1 MEQSIVIIA
10 DDTVT
15 IPLERYDE
23 LITAEAR
30 LTLILASNTD
40 YDRVDRG
47 LIELIRKLE
56 DDEHQP
62 GDMDFT
68 KEEAKGESDA

>member
-1 MEQSIVIIA
+1 MEKSIVIIA

-40 YDRVDRG
+40 YDRVGRG

-56 DDEHQP
+56 ANKNKP

-68 KEEAKGESDA
+68 KEEAKGEPDA

>member
-1 MEQSIVIIA
+1 MEKSIVIIA

-56 DDEHQP
+56 DDAHRP
-62 GDMDFT
+62 SDMDFT
-68 KEEAKGESDA
+68 KDEAKGEPDA

>member
-1 MEQSIVIIA
+1 MEELEMGVLVAA

-56 DDEHQP
+56 ADKNKP

-68 KEEAKGESDA
+68 KEEPNA

>member
-1 MEQSIVIIA
+1 MEKSIVIIA

-56 DDEHQP
+56 ADKNKP

-68 KEEAKGESDA
+68 KEEPNA